1 LPDGKKVK
9 VQGWSE
15 TYKAYR
21 NDSVMA
27 SVWSSAA
34 ELINMGGN
42 WGDYFLHNRDMNI
55 HTVLVLD
62 FVMHKTT

>member
-42 WGDYFLHNRDMNI
+42 WEDYFLYN
-55 HTVLVLD
+55 
-62 FVMHKTT
+62 